1 MRSSRPKP
9 LHQLCGRA
17 MVRYVLDAATQE
29 NVRATIVV
37 VGHHATWVQ
46 KELSEVARPDVP
58 LTFVEQDEQ
67 LGTGHAVRV
76 ALSTVADAIGDSDG
90 DVLILP
96 GDTPLLR
103 RSTVAHLLAVHR
115 ERNAALTVLGARV
128 DDPTGYGRLIHA
140 KDGLLERIVE
150 ERDATIEERLIND
163 VNTSIMVVRQSL
175 LGPALR
181 RVGRRNVQHEYYLTD
196 LVSVLHD
203 SGHLTASLML
213 EDSSEASGV
222 NDRLQLARAE
232 AVLRRRIND
241 QWLARGVTMWDPD
254 TTYVDAD
261 VELAAEVSLMPGT
274 ILKGRCVIA
283 RGAQI
288 GPNAMLT
295 DVEVGE
301 NAYVGTVEASRAHVG
316 ADARVASFVV
326 LGPGSDVATG
336 EIVATLTHR
345 SH

>member
-1 MRSSRPKP
+1 
-9 LHQLCGRA
+9 
-17 MVRYVLDAATQE
+17 MVRYVLDAAVQE
-29 NVRATIVV
+29 DVRATVVV

-46 KELSEVARPDVP
+46 KELGDAARRDVP
-58 LTFVEQDEQ
+58 LTFVEQNEQ

-76 ALSTVADAIGDSDG
+76 ALSTINDAIGISDG

-103 RSTVAHLLAVHR
+103 RSTVAHLLEVHR
-115 ERNAALTVLGARV
+115 ERNAALTVLSARM

-140 KDGLLERIVE
+140 KDGTLERIVE
-150 ERDATIEERLIND
+150 ERDASADERAID
-163 VNTSIMVVRQSL
+163 VVNTSIMVVRQSL

-181 RVGRRNVQHEYYLTD
+181 RVGRENVQHEYYLTD
-196 LVSVLHD
+196 LVSVLHEM
-203 SGHLTASLML
+203 GHVTASLLL

-222 NDRLQLARAE
+222 NDHLQLARAE
-232 AVLRRRIND
+232 SVLRRRIND
-241 QWLARGVTMWDPD
+241 QWLARGVTMWNPD
-254 TTYVDAD
+254 ATYIDAD
-261 VELAAEVSLMPGT
+261 VELAAEVSLLPGT
-274 ILKGRCVIA
+274 ILKGKCVIA

-288 GPNAMLT
+288 GPHAVLS

-301 NAYVGTVEASRAHVG
+301 GAHVATVEASRLRIG

-326 LGPGSDVATG
+326 LGPGADVATG
-336 EIVATLTHR
+336 EIVTPLTQR